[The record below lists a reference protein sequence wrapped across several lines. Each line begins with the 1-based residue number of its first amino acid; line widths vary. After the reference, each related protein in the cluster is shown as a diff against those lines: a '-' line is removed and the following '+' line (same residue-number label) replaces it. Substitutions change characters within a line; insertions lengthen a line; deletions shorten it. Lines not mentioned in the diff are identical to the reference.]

1 MLADKTEEKPNMSAR
16 RSVSADKTGEMINM
30 SVGHKVMLADKTE
43 VKPNMSA
50 GYKVCRRTKHRKS

>member
-1 MLADKTEEKPNMSAR
+1 MSSG

-43 VKPNMSA
+43 EKPNMSA
-50 GYKVCRRTKHRKS
+50 GPKSAGRQNQEALKQVYR